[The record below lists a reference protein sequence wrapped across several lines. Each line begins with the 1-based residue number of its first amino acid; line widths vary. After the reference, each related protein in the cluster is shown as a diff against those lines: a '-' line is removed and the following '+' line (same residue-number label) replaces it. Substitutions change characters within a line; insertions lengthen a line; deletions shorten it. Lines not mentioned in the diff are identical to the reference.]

1 MGCLPHR
8 TVTPYQRPSAAEAID
23 RLTAIMDKLRFA
35 PQAGAD
41 GRQYRLGLHQCPFRE
56 VARQH
61 QDVDCS
67 LHLGLMQGALAQ
79 LRAPITADRLDALT
93 GRSLCIAHM
102 TSPRRA
108 RPQAAARRYGLTA
121 GRMRNWQRQTCC
133 LIRRTAGRPCLQR
146 RRSLAGE
153 PSTAAPWET
162 APAVGGT
169 SQALLKGGSVC
180 EYCGCQALAT
190 ISELT
195 REHELVAD
203 LASRARAALAKANVP
218 LTTELA
224 RQIAAILAPHTAVE
238 EDGLFPAL
246 AADFPAHIAALQ
258 TEHRHIE
265 AVLGQAL
272 TGTPTDPAWPSRLT
286 QALQL
291 LREHILKEQDGV
303 FPAALASL
311 GTADW
316 AAAEAVRAR
325 VGSLLPSADG

>member
-1 MGCLPHR
+1 
-8 TVTPYQRPSAAEAID
+8 
-23 RLTAIMDKLRFA
+23 
-35 PQAGAD
+35 
-41 GRQYRLGLHQCPFRE
+41 
-56 VARQH
+56 
-61 QDVDCS
+61 
-67 LHLGLMQGALAQ
+67 
-79 LRAPITADRLDALT
+79 
-93 GRSLCIAHM
+93 
-102 TSPRRA
+102 
-108 RPQAAARRYGLTA
+108 
-121 GRMRNWQRQTCC
+121 
-133 LIRRTAGRPCLQR
+133 
-146 RRSLAGE
+146 
-153 PSTAAPWET
+153 
-162 APAVGGT
+162 
-169 SQALLKGGSVC
+169 VC

-203 LASRARAALAKANVP
+203 LTSRARVGIAKADVP
-218 LTTELA
+218 LMTDLA

-238 EDGLFPAL
+238 EDGLFRAL

-286 QALQL
+286 ETLQL